1 MAMMNGRYWVIDVEG
16 SGSTPPEI
24 VELAML
30 EISDLRFTRNKRHWL
45 VRPKHPIEASATRIH
60 GLTEDD
66 VMGAPAIEDI
76 ADEMLQC
83 LDNAPIIGH
92 NVRVELDII
101 SRSLIDWSPRAAI
114 DTLKLARALRPGLA
128 SYGLEKL
135 GTALG
140 HSDEAARLSESRH
153 HSALYDATLT
163 GLIFIDLVSS
173 LSDDRRTAALRDADI
188 LDPRQGALL

>member
-1 MAMMNGRYWVIDVEG
+1 MGIGSDRYWVIDVEG

-30 EISDLRFTRNKRHWL
+30 EIADLKLTGNKRHWL
-45 VRPKHPIEASATRIH
+45 VRPKQPIEVSATRIH
-60 GLTEDD
+60 GLTDDD
-66 VMGAPAIEDI
+66 VIGAPSIEDI
-76 ADEMLQC
+76 ADDVLQW
-83 LDNAPIIGH
+83 LEDTPIIGH
-92 NVRVELDII
+92 NVRVELEII
-101 SRSLIDWSPRAAI
+101 SRSIPDWSPRAAI
-114 DTLKLARALRPGLA
+114 DTLKLARLLRPGLP

-135 GTALG
+135 GASLG

-173 LSDDRRTAALRDADI
+173 LPDGRRTVLRDADI
-188 LDPRQGALL
+188 LDPKQGNLL